1 MWLPRSVIDE
11 VDEIATIRYIDLA
24 ATQRWNQH
32 RHKDE
37 LRLLTGWAWIAK
49 RGGEYRQ
56 GFKTPTVAYRDCYY
70 ALVRHTHA
78 PGGTGTRRFRVIG
91 GNEAAARTP
100 RRKVA

>member
-1 MWLPRSVIDE
+1 MWLPKSVVDE
-11 VDEIATIRYIDLA
+11 VDEVATIRYIDVA
-24 ATQRWNQH
+24 ATQRWNKH
-32 RHKDE
+32 RHADE

-70 ALVRHTHA
+70 ALVRRQAA
-78 PGGTGTRRFRVIG
+78 PGGTGNRRFRVV
-91 GNEAAARTP
+91 NTDASS